1 MKKTTYLLILL
12 ILFNLPLVASSQEP
26 IGQEIPKEVIFVDDS
41 DIINIYDL
49 ETNEFITGIKLN
61 ERKVDSFLESEKK
74 SQVNIISTYSTLN
87 KIIYSNDPVE
97 SALKEYNEGN
107 IKLEF
112 DSLSKKVK
120 FKLFLTG
127 LTIAN
132 LF

>member
-1 MKKTTYLLILL
+1 
-12 ILFNLPLVASSQEP
+12 
-26 IGQEIPKEVIFVDDS
+26 
-41 DIINIYDL
+41 IYDL